1 MDGDRRWVIFRRARF
16 AFDDL
21 VFADEDGIA
30 FSGFVGLGS
39 SGTVT
44 TSARLAK
51 IILSAEPRQAFRR
64 RTKIANPVRTNITSP
79 SAKVDWTATFSRKA
93 PLSTHP
99 ERLTVQYAAEYP
111 ELSHFAIW
119 KACPGLVVG
128 NGYTLPIARLT
139 AGVGTMSNF
148 SDFCDKSGLDQTYD
162 RLAV

>member
-1 MDGDRRWVIFRRARF
+1 MLVDGDRRWVIFRRARF

-51 IILSAEPRQAFRR
+51 IR
-64 RTKIANPVRTNITSP
+64 
-79 SAKVDWTATFSRKA
+79 
-93 PLSTHP
+93 
-99 ERLTVQYAAEYP
+99 
-111 ELSHFAIW
+111 

-139 AGVGTMSNF
+139 AGVGTMSNA
-148 SDFCDKSGLDQTYD
+148 L
-162 RLAV
+162 